1 MDIGALLQAIGSALL
16 GPPRWVLERL
26 GVVPTDMQA
35 YALLVVL
42 FMLCIAAPGSYG
54 DWMLSRRARRVTGTV
69 LSIDTSGD
77 SPTPRIGYRDHTGQS
92 RAFESNLPTNAATGG
107 IGNAVEVIY
116 DPLYPKRARE
126 AGRGLAKSLTTIGW
140 YGMAMLVLAYAI
152 CGGALPV
159 GN

>member
-1 MDIGALLQAIGSALL
+1 MDIGAQLQMVGSAVL

-26 GVVPTDMQA
+26 GVAPTDMQA

-54 DWMLSRRARRVTGTV
+54 DWMLSRRARHVTGTV
-69 LSIDTSGD
+69 LLIDTGGD
-77 SPTPRIGYRDHTGQS
+77 SPTARIGYRDHTG
-92 RAFESNLPTNAATGG
+92 RNHAFDSNLPTVGATGAV
-107 IGNAVEVIY
+107 GNAVEVVY

-126 AGRGLAKSLTTIGW
+126 AGRWLAKGVATIGW
-140 YGMAMLVLAYAI
+140 YGMALLVLGYAI
-152 CGGALPV
+152 WGGGLPA